1 MTGARRPRV
10 GMLAPMQPELKPI
23 VRRLGLTMGSEGD
36 GSLYRG
42 TTSDGVEVV
51 AMLTMIGMANGAAAA
66 RRMLEHDVDHVMVV
80 GIAGGVD
87 MSALQIGDVIVPE
100 MVVGRAMD
108 RSFRPTFVGDIAP
121 RGTLSCGDDLITDP
135 EALALMAAEGI
146 IAVDMETA
154 AVAAVCDD
162 AEVPWSVFR
171 GISDFAGEGLIDDAL
186 FALTNPDG
194 TADAARVAEYI
205 ETHPDRLDVMKRLA
219 EDTRSATEGA
229 AEAAIAACAAL

>member
-1 MTGARRPRV
+1 
-10 GMLAPMQPELKPI
+10 MLAPMQPELQPI
-23 VRRLGLTMGSEGD
+23 VRRLGMEGD

-42 TTSDGVEVV
+42 ATSDGVEVV
-51 AMLTMIGMANGAAAA
+51 AMLTKIGMANGADAA
-66 RRMLEHDVDHVMVV
+66 RRILEHDVDHVMVV

-87 MSALQIGDVIVPE
+87 MSVLQIGDVIVPE
-100 MVVGRAMD
+100 VVVGRMMD

-135 EALALMAAEGI
+135 DALALMAAEGI
-146 IAVDMETA
+146 VAVDMETA
-154 AVAAVCDD
+154 AVAAVCED
-162 AEVPWSVFR
+162 ANVAWSVFR

-194 TADAARVAEYI
+194 TADVARVAEYLV
-205 ETHPDRLDVMKRLA
+205 THPDRLAVLKRLA
-219 EDTRSATEGA
+219 EDTRCATEGA

>member
-1 MTGARRPRV
+1 
-10 GMLAPMQPELKPI
+10 MLAPMQPELKPI
-23 VRRLGLTMGSEGD
+23 VRRLGLTIGTEGD
-36 GSLYRG
+36 RSLYRG
-42 TTSDGVEVV
+42 ATSDGVEVV
-51 AMLTMIGMANGAAAA
+51 AMLTKIGMANGADAA
-66 RRMLEHDVDHVMVV
+66 RRILEHDVDHVMVV

-87 MSALQIGDVIVPE
+87 MSALKIGDVIVPE
-100 MVVGRAMD
+100 TVVGRAME
-108 RSFRPTFVGDIAP
+108 RSFRPMFVGDITP

-135 EALALMAAEGI
+135 DALALMAAEGV

-162 AEVPWSVFR
+162 EKVPWSVFR

-194 TADAARVAEYI
+194 TADPERVAEYMK
-205 ETHPDRLDVMKRLA
+205 THPDRLDVMKRLA
-219 EDTRSATEGA
+219 EDTRCATEGA

>member
-1 MTGARRPRV
+1 MAARRPRV

-23 VRRLGLTMGSEGD
+23 VRLLRLTIGSEGD

-51 AMLTMIGMANGAAAA
+51 AMLTKIGMANGAHAA
-66 RRMLEHDVDHVMVV
+66 RRILEHDVDHVMVV

-87 MSALQIGDVIVPE
+87 MSVLEIGDVIVPE
-100 MVVGRAMD
+100 TVVGRAMQ

-135 EALALMAAEGI
+135 EALALMAAEGV

-154 AVAAVCDD
+154 AVAAVCED
-162 AEVPWSVFR
+162 ARVAWSVFR

-194 TADAARVAEYI
+194 TADPARVAEYI

-219 EDTRSATEGA
+219 VDTRCATEGA

>member
-1 MTGARRPRV
+1 
-10 GMLAPMQPELKPI
+10 MLAPMQPELQPI
-23 VRRLGLTMGSEGD
+23 VRRLGLEGD

-42 TTSDGVEVV
+42 ATGDGVEVV
-51 AMLTMIGMANGAAAA
+51 AMLTKIGMANGAAAA

-87 MSALQIGDVIVPE
+87 MSVLQIGDVIVPE
-100 MVVGRAMD
+100 VVVGRTMD
-108 RSFRPTFVGDIAP
+108 RSFRPAFVGDIAP
-121 RGTLSCGDDLITDP
+121 RGTLSCGDDLITDA

-146 IAVDMETA
+146 VAVDMETA
-154 AVAAVCDD
+154 AVAAVCED
-162 AEVPWSVFR
+162 ANVAWSVFR

-194 TADAARVAEYI
+194 TADVARVAEYL
-205 ETHPDRLDVMKRLA
+205 ETHPDRLDVLKRLA
-219 EDTRSATEGA
+219 EDTRCATEGA

>member
-1 MTGARRPRV
+1 MAGGRRPRV

-23 VRRLGLTMGSEGD
+23 VRRLGMDGD

-42 TTSDGVEVV
+42 ATSDGVEVI
-51 AMLTMIGMANGAAAA
+51 AMLTKIGMANGADAA

-87 MSALQIGDVIVPE
+87 MNALQIGDVIVPE
-100 MVVGRAMD
+100 MVVGRAMQ

-121 RGTLSCGDDLITDP
+121 RGTLSCGDDLITDS

-146 IAVDMETA
+146 VAVDMETA
-154 AVAAVCDD
+154 AVAAVCED
-162 AEVPWSVFR
+162 ADVPWSVFR

-194 TADAARVAEYI
+194 TADPARVAQYI

-219 EDTRSATEGA
+219 DDTRSATEGA